1 MRGENAL
8 RLMKKENAIKEF
20 KLERPRRA
28 VVSEKEA
35 LKRMKDFSKRK
46 EQFLA
51 TARTGKGRGVRS

>member
-1 MRGENAL
+1 
-8 RLMKKENAIKEF
+8 MKKEKDIKEPNP
-20 KLERPRRA
+20 ERPSR
-28 VVSEKEA
+28 VIVSEKKG